1 MADVKFTPQ
10 FDDSQV
16 QAALARLAN
25 NVDEVQAAADE
36 MGDSV
41 GTAMDKAA
49 TSANNL
55 DKSLESATKNLD
67 SNKVALKGADDSA
80 KSFNRTIIGAAKN
93 IKVFGVSINDVQ
105 QLLGKKRA
113 QLSGVGK
120 SLKTVN
126 TLLKAFKVALVSTG
140 VGAIVVAL
148 GSLVTLLTKTQRG
161 LDFVN
166 KVIAQGQAAVSV
178 FVDRLSGLGD
188 AIVKLFRGDFAGAA
202 EEARAAF
209 SGVVDEI
216 REEVVAAGEL
226 ERASQRL
233 RDRQRELNVEFAEQE
248 ARIEALRN
256 ASRDETLSLAE
267 REAKLREALEL
278 QNQLETKRIELGEE
292 NLRIIKEQNALG
304 ESLAEDLDNEAN
316 AAIEL
321 SRIRKESASR
331 QQEDLSQLQ
340 TLRRQAAEEAR
351 RQQEEERARVQAL
364 TDEYEKLIAAVEQR
378 ANSVSLNSLTGL
390 DRIQEERRLAREE
403 VERYREEVINAAA
416 AISQDLP
423 PDFEDNIQLL
433 FDAID
438 KAYAD
443 NFRELREE
451 LFTEAQNTFSDLN
464 DPLEFLTN
472 ISPDDPTI
480 ERIRVLGQQAL
491 SDALDNMRPI
501 TVRIKEQLL
510 SAFGITEEEAQFAI
524 GAASDIINNLTE
536 IADSRL
542 EAELSQIDAIIS
554 RRQEAVG
561 ELQRQLEEEKRL
573 RDEGNANDVARV
585 QKKLDEET
593 RLIAKEQARR
603 LDLERKAANR
613 QLVIDSLL
621 TASQYALAAAKLASN
636 SAGAGLP
643 GLILALGG
651 LAVLTTIIARAKANA
666 SELTAPEQLRKGKKL
681 EGPSHENGGIPLNVE
696 GRWYEAEGGEYLI
709 GSAPSREHDQFLAN
723 LNARKYDNVPL
734 LEIAENARRS
744 RFGSMVRNTK
754 SESKKFRESQ
764 AESRYRRMERVI
776 REEVGVLGDRVVG
789 ELQKHPQYYQKDGQT
804 FRRWS
809 NGNKDK
815 IV

>member
-49 TSANNL
+49 TSASNL

-113 QLSGVGK
+113 QLKAVGTGLR
-120 SLKTVN
+120 SVN
-126 TLLKAFKVALVSTG
+126 GLLKAFKVALAATG
-140 VGAIVVAL
+140 VGAIVLAL
-148 GSLVTLLTKTQRG
+148 GSLVSLLTRTQRG
-161 LDFVN
+161 IDFVN
-166 KVIAQGQAAVSV
+166 TVVAQASATVDV

-188 AIVKLFRGDFAGAA
+188 AIVKLFQRDFAGAA
-202 EEARAAF
+202 EEAKAAF

-233 RDRQRELNVEFAEQE
+233 RDRQREFNEE
-248 ARIEALRN
+248 AAKQQRIIEGLRN
-256 ASRDETLSLAE
+256 ASRDETLTLAE
-267 REAKLREALEL
+267 REAKLREVIQIETDLEAKRLEL
-278 QNQLETKRIELGEE
+278 AKE
-292 NLRIIKEQNALG
+292 NVRIIEQKNALG
-304 ESLAEDLDNEAN
+304 ESLAEDLDAESQAR
-316 AAIEL
+316 IEL
-321 SRIRKESASR
+321 DNISAESERSRR
-331 QQEDLSQLQ
+331 EDLSQIQ

-378 ANSVSLNSLTGL
+378 ANNVSLNSLTGL

-443 NFRELREE
+443 GFRELRDK
-451 LFTEAQNTFSDLN
+451 LFQESQDVFSDVN
-464 DPLEFLTN
+464 DPLEFLTS
-472 ISPDDPTI
+472 ISPDDPAI
-480 ERIRVLGQQAL
+480 NQLGDLGREILENAEA
-491 SDALDNMRPI
+491 DMRPI
-501 TVRIKEQLL
+501 LERIQEKLL

-561 ELQRQLEEEKRL
+561 ELQRQLEEEKQL

-585 QKKLDEET
+585 QARLDEET

-681 EGPSHENGGIPLNVE
+681 QGPSHVNGGIPLNVE

-734 LEIAENARRS
+734 LEIAENARKS

-754 SESKKFRESQ
+754 AESKKFRESR

-809 NGNKDK
+809 NGNKDQ